1 MRGGRFGLR
10 CKSGGEPGSLE
21 IIFVRAI
28 EIETPTTMRLLT
40 AKKGKMMSNKTRDIL
55 EPEPGTTS
63 WDRLLEEMREEYW
76 DDEELTEEEKRFLD
90 ELERLP
96 EEQWEPVPCPGK
108 PLSEIIIEERG
119 A

>member
-1 MRGGRFGLR
+1 
-10 CKSGGEPGSLE
+10 
-21 IIFVRAI
+21 
-28 EIETPTTMRLLT
+28 
-40 AKKGKMMSNKTRDIL
+40 MSNKTSDL
-55 EPEPGTTS
+55 PQPEPDTTS